1 MSFYGEL
8 KRYDCFDFDGYFSRL
23 TAADV
28 EQVLH
33 KERLQVLDY
42 LTLLSPQAEGFLE
55 SMAQKA
61 SRLTI
66 QHFGKTMLLY
76 TPLYLSNYCTN
87 QCLYCGFN
95 TKNILHRK
103 KLSLN
108 EVATEAEAIARTG
121 LKHIIILTGDCT
133 KESPVTYIADC
144 VKVLKDYFS
153 SISMEIYAL
162 TCEEY
167 EQLAA
172 VGVDGVTLYQEVYA
186 PLLYA
191 ELHPA
196 GPKRNFQFRLDAPE
210 RACAA
215 GLRSVNIGA
224 LLGLNEWRREAFLT
238 GVHADYLQA
247 RYPATE
253 ISISPPRMRP
263 HAGGYPPK
271 ALVTDKNLVQYI
283 LAYRLFMPH
292 GGLTLSTRE
301 SAVLRDHL
309 VGLGVTKMSA
319 GSCTAVGGRTDKGE
333 TGQFEISDER
343 TVAQVAAMLYQKGY
357 QPLYKDWQ
365 LL

>member
-8 KRYDCFDFDGYFSRL
+8 KRYDCFDFEGYFSRL

-66 QHFGKTMLLY
+66 RHFGKTMLLY

-162 TCEEY
+162 TREEY

-186 PLLYA
+186 PCFTQNFIRQDPNGTSGFVWT
-191 ELHPA
+191 HRNGPA
-196 GPKRNFQFRLDAPE
+196 PP
-210 RACAA
+210 ACV
-215 GLRSVNIGA
+215 R
-224 LLGLNEWRREAFLT
+224 
-238 GVHADYLQA
+238 
-247 RYPATE
+247 
-253 ISISPPRMRP
+253 SISVRCWGLMN
-263 HAGGYPPK
+263 GGGK
-271 ALVTDKNLVQYI
+271 
-283 LAYRLFMPH
+283 LF
-292 GGLTLSTRE
+292 
-301 SAVLRDHL
+301 
-309 VGLGVTKMSA
+309 
-319 GSCTAVGGRTDKGE
+319 
-333 TGQFEISDER
+333 
-343 TVAQVAAMLYQKGY
+343 
-357 QPLYKDWQ
+357 
-365 LL
+365 